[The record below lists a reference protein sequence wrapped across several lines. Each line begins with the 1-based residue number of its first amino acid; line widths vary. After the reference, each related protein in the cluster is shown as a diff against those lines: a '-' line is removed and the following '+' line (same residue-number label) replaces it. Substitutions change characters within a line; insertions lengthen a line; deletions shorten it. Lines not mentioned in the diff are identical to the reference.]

1 MRSITRAR
9 TIAASLAA
17 VLALGGLAACGSDST
32 SSSSSTTTASG
43 GITVTDVWA
52 RESAMSTGNGA
63 VYFVITNGGST
74 DDELMRASV
83 PTDVAAMA
91 QIHETVAASPDTT
104 MGSGGM
110 TGSTEGAMSGSTMAG
125 AGMMTMQ
132 EVESVPR
139 PGRCD
144 RGLQARRL
152 PRDADRSGG
161 SARGGPDH
169 PGHPDLRQGGHDRGH
184 RHGAGVLEGAS
195 GGAWTL
201 RSAAE

>member
-1 MRSITRAR
+1 MSSITRAR

-17 VLALGGLAACGSDST
+17 VLALGGLAACGSDSD

-63 VYFVITNGGST
+63 VFLVITNGGST
-74 DDELMRASV
+74 DDELVRASV
-83 PTDVAAMA
+83 PTDVAAMT

-125 AGMMTMQ
+125 EGMMTMQ
-132 EVESVPR
+132 EVESVPVPAGETVALK
-139 PGRCD
+139 PG
-144 RGLQARRL
+144 GYHVMLIELVAPLEVGQTIPVTLTFAE
-152 PRDADRSGG
+152 
-161 SARGGPDH
+161 
-169 PGHPDLRQGGHDRGH
+169 
-184 RHGAGVLEGAS
+184 AGTIEVTATVRAS
-195 GGAWTL
+195 
-201 RSAAE
+201 